1 MALPFLTISP
11 RASRSLQWVLL
22 VAMAFTSCE
31 KLENGV
37 VNEIEFPEHD
47 PRLAVTMFVSP
58 GDTVLYASIYKSASI
73 TDTAGSVPLT
83 QATLKLTQ
91 GNTLLAEGD
100 SSNWSE
106 FPSGPWSSSALMEMF
121 LDEPLD
127 LQTGVVVLEVDA
139 SPLFE
144 PLVVSEEVPEAPLV
158 EHVFELFG
166 DSSGYNHL
174 LTLNLDNRPGV
185 RDDYMIHVELELKK
199 WGPDGEELTY
209 WWDVGSEAVSDPR
222 LGYSSGCACLLAT
235 DNGEDN
241 VSMENILLEVEDYYD
256 YDDYGEP
263 IEPNYRLR
271 VGRPAAA
278 LANHFNSIDAYFDAL
293 DNPFSEPTS
302 VQGNI
307 PDGFGIFGVS
317 NGVVIPLT
325 E

>member
-1 MALPFLTISP
+1 M
-11 RASRSLQWVLL
+11 
-22 VAMAFTSCE
+22 
-31 KLENGV
+31 
-37 VNEIEFPEHD
+37 
-47 PRLAVTMFVSP
+47 
-58 GDTVLYASIYKSASI
+58 
-73 TDTAGSVPLT
+73 
-83 QATLKLTQ
+83 
-91 GNTLLAEGD
+91 
-100 SSNWSE
+100 
-106 FPSGPWSSSALMEMF
+106 
-121 LDEPLD
+121 
-127 LQTGVVVLEVDA
+127 
-139 SPLFE
+139 
-144 PLVVSEEVPEAPLV
+144 
-158 EHVFELFG
+158 
-166 DSSGYNHL
+166 
-174 LTLNLDNRPGV
+174 
-185 RDDYMIHVELELKK
+185 
-199 WGPDGEELTY
+199 TY

-222 LGYSSGCACLLAT
+222 MGYSSGCACLLAT